1 MGNRYSRCIQIYK
14 TKLIITWYTVFLLT
28 DSSVDELPSFCK
40 LSYNLKS
47 LENTIGMFQL
57 KPTQK
62 LRQDHKL
69 KTKFRIYFS
78 TSLP

>member
-47 LENTIGMFQL
+47 LENTHWHVSVKANTKVKTRPQ
-57 KPTQK
+57 TQN
-62 LRQDHKL
+62 QV
-69 KTKFRIYFS
+69 
-78 TSLP
+78 